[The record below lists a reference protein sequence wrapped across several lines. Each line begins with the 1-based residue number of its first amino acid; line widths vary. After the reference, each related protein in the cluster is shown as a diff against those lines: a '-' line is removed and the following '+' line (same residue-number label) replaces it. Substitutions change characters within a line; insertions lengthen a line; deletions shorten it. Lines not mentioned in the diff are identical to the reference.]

1 MTRLCELATKYGTD
15 KAGYYTPFY
24 DLILGGRDV
33 RKVLEIGIGTPE
45 AMKHVPGYEPGAS
58 LRMWA
63 EYFPEAMIYGI
74 DTDRTA
80 VLKAKGGQIQCV
92 VADQQK
98 RSELIVVAQKAAW
111 ANGGIDLIVD
121 DGDHSAKSQIFTAV
135 HLMPFLAPG
144 GLYIIEDAAPD
155 CAPPFEYF
163 EVRGSRGARLILIRK
178 PDGE

>member
-1 MTRLCELATKYGTD
+1 MTRLCELARKYGTD
-15 KAGYYTPFY
+15 KAGYYTPVY

-63 EYFPEAMIYGI
+63 SYFPSAQVFGLDVNPAVMITGPRI
-74 DTDRTA
+74 QTRVCDQTRRGDLIMA
-80 VLKAKGGQIQCV
+80 AQGFGG
-92 VADQQK
+92 
-98 RSELIVVAQKAAW
+98 
-111 ANGGIDLIVD
+111 NFDLIVD
-121 DGDHSAKSQIFTAV
+121 DGDHSASSQIFTAV
-135 HLMPFLAPG
+135 TLMPFLAPG
-144 GLYIIEDAAPD
+144 GVYIIEDAAPD
-155 CAPPFEYF
+155 CTPPFEYF